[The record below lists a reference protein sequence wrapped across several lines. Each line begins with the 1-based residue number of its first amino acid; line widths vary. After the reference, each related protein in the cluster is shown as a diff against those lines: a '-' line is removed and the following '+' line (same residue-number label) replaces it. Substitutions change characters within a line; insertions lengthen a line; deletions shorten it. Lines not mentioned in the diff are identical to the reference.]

1 MSIMSICCDGPRH
14 SHCVWHSLRSKKLA
28 TALETTTTF
37 TTFQRFGPVFVP
49 IGFQRMWR
57 FPNRKDLQQPREGD
71 SKEKPGSLILGRLT
85 RWIGR
90 WCLGKQKTTRL
101 EKHFVHQQQF
111 KSMRI
116 YIEVLNRSFDWKILI
131 LVFFQYPTQ
140 TSCIKDEGGI
150 KVQPLVTATVL
161 GRDGVFLQKPSIHGQ
176 FRDNSLHPVI
186 F

>member
-1 MSIMSICCDGPRH
+1 MFFLGFFSFCALSMSIVSICCDGPRH
-14 SHCVWHSLRSKKLA
+14 SHCVWHSLRSKRLA

-90 WCLGKQKTTRL
+90 WCLGKQKTTRW
-101 EKHFVHQQQF
+101 
-111 KSMRI
+111 
-116 YIEVLNRSFDWKILI
+116 RSILFISNNSNLCESI
-131 LVFFQYPTQ
+131 LR
-140 TSCIKDEGGI
+140 C
-150 KVQPLVTATVL
+150 
-161 GRDGVFLQKPSIHGQ
+161 
-176 FRDNSLHPVI
+176 
-186 F
+186 